1 MVAALV
7 LPECYSSVSIATA
20 WGRPL
25 EVLVAGTNLGLGL
38 VSKSINTITPVQSH
52 SNLLVSVDET
62 LQLGVQLDVLT
73 GKNVAVVLQGIDF

>member
-1 MVAALV
+1 MVAVSA
-7 LPECYSSVSIATA
+7 LPECHCSVAIATA

-38 VSKSINTITPVQSH
+38 VSKCLNTVTPVQSH

-62 LQLGVQLDVLT
+62 LQLGIELDVLT
-73 GKNVAVVLQGIDF
+73 GENVAVVLQGIDL